1 MPKRQKQGVLCLEGN
16 WDHRHRLTNTS
27 TVRPILDLLAGQKQ
41 INFIHKDVATADELK
56 HYLRKWLQKQYQAY
70 NIGYLAFHGAPGAL
84 CVGKEDVSLDEL
96 AEIIDGKGSG
106 RILYFGSCSTLAT
119 DQEDEIKQF
128 LKKTKIKAVCG
139 YSEEIPWIESAAFE
153 VLLIDA
159 LSSYQRI
166 HAANNFLQKDY
177 PNLCKRLDFRMVW

>member
-16 WDHRHRLTNTS
+16 WDHRQRLTNSS

-70 NIGYLAFHGAPGAL
+70 NIGYMAFHGAPGAL

-128 LKKTKIKAVCG
+128 LKETKIKAVCG
-139 YSEEIPWIESAAFE
+139 YSATFLGLSPQRSKCFSLMRFPGTNESTQQTTFCRRTTQT
-153 VLLIDA
+153 
-159 LSSYQRI
+159 S
-166 HAANNFLQKDY
+166 ANA
-177 PNLCKRLDFRMVW
+177 